1 MKPGGT
7 CLWGVLALVILTC
20 VGCGKKAP
28 PFLPEKAPV
37 QQVEGLQGKLEDGG
51 VLLTGRIPEGEEGS
65 PPISGCVVYHAQYPT
80 DAPPCETCPVR
91 WERLKPIQEA
101 VVFQER
107 FQCKVL
113 GINTPG
119 IHFIRVRLL
128 GQGGTEGPPSKRLRL
143 TFPDRPGTDRR

>member
-7 CLWGVLALVILTC
+7 CLWGVLALVLLTW

-51 VLLTGRIPEGEEGS
+51 VLLTGRIPEGEEDS
-65 PPISGCVVYHAQYPT
+65 PPITRCVVYHAQYPT

-113 GINTPG
+113 GIDTPG

-128 GQGGTEGPPSKRLRL
+128 GQGGCEGRDGSRIRWVLRV
-143 TFPDRPGTDRR
+143 RPGTDRR